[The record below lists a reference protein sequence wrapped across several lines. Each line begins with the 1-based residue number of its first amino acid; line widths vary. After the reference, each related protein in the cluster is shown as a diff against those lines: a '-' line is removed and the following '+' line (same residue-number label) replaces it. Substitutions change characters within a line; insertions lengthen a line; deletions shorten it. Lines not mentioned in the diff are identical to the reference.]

1 MRELGASSHSR
12 LAEDVRKVRL
22 DRLWAQKK
30 PRRDVPI
37 RQAGRDEPRNLELL
51 RRQLAAGRGITPT
64 RALTGRPELG
74 PRTLRPEL
82 GADGFEALQG
92 CPEAFAGVS
101 AALQSAQ
108 QLAVA
113 ELGSRALPAVPPA
126 IVPLERFTEQGF
138 VSVQDAR
145 AAEELGDRMWAAGP
159 SGGVHSVRQQRLG
172 LLSFAGA
179 RERLDE
185 RRQDR
190 SWRDHLQGEAVATH
204 SQRRAQ
210 RLDCGLG
217 VAERELEQADAHAS
231 GLVVAEVTQ
240 DRVCF
245 FDVRAALAF
254 TAEHRLDPRKDA
266 QSLGLL
272 RPLTDGAHQ
281 PDALGGRSVRR
292 LEIAGAG
299 PRKRKQLEHDR
310 QRAERS
316 PLSGERL
323 GTAQQS

>member
-126 IVPLERFTEQGF
+126 DRATRAPHGTRLRPRAGRPRSGGTGRSHVGGWSVGPRPLGPPAAPRPPL
-138 VSVQDAR
+138 VCRRAR
-145 AAEELGDRMWAAGP
+145 APRRATAGSDVARSP
-159 SGGVHSVRQQRLG
+159 PWR
-172 LLSFAGA
+172 GA
-179 RERLDE
+179 R
-185 RRQDR
+185 
-190 SWRDHLQGEAVATH
+190 
-204 SQRRAQ
+204 
-210 RLDCGLG
+210 
-217 VAERELEQADAHAS
+217 
-231 GLVVAEVTQ
+231 
-240 DRVCF
+240 
-245 FDVRAALAF
+245 
-254 TAEHRLDPRKDA
+254 
-266 QSLGLL
+266 
-272 RPLTDGAHQ
+272 
-281 PDALGGRSVRR
+281 DAL
-292 LEIAGAG
+292 
-299 PRKRKQLEHDR
+299 
-310 QRAERS
+310 
-316 PLSGERL
+316 
-323 GTAQQS
+323 